1 MILGYTKL
9 RDDRPIQWLGIE
21 TDDKTYHLIVEAT
34 LPNGDKTNGRTED
47 IEILELFESITKYK
61 YITVG
66 TDVKRTA
73 PVASVEESLFNIM
86 NLGGL
91 AKLDDLIILHP
102 NSYYRIGVVT
112 KPMVEITHRQIAI
125 RYLYLIAPLSSMQ
138 SYCQSCI
145 LFNGAII
152 LDCSR

>member
-9 RDDRPIQWLGIE
+9 PDDTPLELVGIE

-47 IEILELFESITKYK
+47 SEILELFSSISKYK

-66 TDVKRTA
+66 TDVKRTR
-73 PVASVEESLFNIM
+73 PVASVEESMFDIM
-86 NLGGL
+86 NSCMLPDGQGGFQPL
-91 AKLDDLIILHP
+91 ASVDDLVILHP

-112 KPMVEITHRQIAI
+112 KPTVDITHR
-125 RYLYLIAPLSSMQ
+125 
-138 SYCQSCI
+138 
-145 LFNGAII
+145 
-152 LDCSR
+152 

>member
-9 RDDRPIQWLGIE
+9 RDDTPLELVGVE
-21 TDDKTYHLIVEAT
+21 TDNKNYHLVVEAT
-34 LPNGDKTNGRTED
+34 LPNGDKTSGRSED

-73 PVASVEESLFNIM
+73 PVASIEESLFDIM
-86 NLGGL
+86 NLGGF

-102 NSYYRIGVVT
+102 NSYYRIGALT
-112 KPMVEITHRQIAI
+112 KPMVEIIHR
-125 RYLYLIAPLSSMQ
+125 
-138 SYCQSCI
+138 
-145 LFNGAII
+145 
-152 LDCSR
+152 